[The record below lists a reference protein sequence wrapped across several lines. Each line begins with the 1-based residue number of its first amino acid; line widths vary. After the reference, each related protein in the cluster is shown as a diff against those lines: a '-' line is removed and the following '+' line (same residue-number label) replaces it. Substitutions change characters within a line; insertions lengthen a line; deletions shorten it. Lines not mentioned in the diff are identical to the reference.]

1 LDSVTTAVAFA
12 YLAYVE
18 PLQRFEEWIFHGLN
32 ALAVIHPVLLL
43 LLLHPFNG
51 LFSRKT
57 WVSRYQK
64 GKTSL
69 DLNEARDGE
78 VLESNGISRTLCK
91 QYALHSREITN
102 HSSTSSLN
110 FLQAGCFS
118 WHPANSVK
126 ALIHPVMCLY
136 LSLPNPANVADWC

>member
-1 LDSVTTAVAFA
+1 MFINTQFKRCLRHCLDTVTTAVAFA

-51 LFSRKT
+51 FFSRKT

-91 QYALHSREITN
+91 QYALHSREITTAAPH
-102 HSSTSSLN
+102 HSIFYRPDASPGTQPTVSR
-110 FLQAGCFS
+110 
-118 WHPANSVK
+118 H
-126 ALIHPVMCLY
+126 
-136 LSLPNPANVADWC
+136 